1 MATQTI
7 AAPCIDRD
15 LTGHVAVVVG
25 ATGDVGAALC
35 WHFARRGAFVGVVDD
50 RDSSD
55 GSGPLV
61 RQLRHDT
68 FIVAPSV
75 VDLGDASSVARGF
88 RHVVARLGPVDVLI
102 CNAGGA
108 SGAAHCIAAV
118 LPDMTHRQ
126 SGLVVTIASGCA
138 GAARGNAQVIHV
150 TGAVAVDHGGQHVRA
165 NVVYPI
171 AARRTNADEIVDVV
185 AHLTSEAGVGIT
197 NRLIPIG
204 GKWSG
209 GAADLI
215 RRSPA
220 GPGTQ
225 FALLDCRNG

>member
-1 MATQTI
+1 M
-7 AAPCIDRD
+7 
-15 LTGHVAVVVG
+15 
-25 ATGDVGAALC
+25 
-35 WHFARRGAFVGVVDD
+35 
-50 RDSSD
+50 
-55 GSGPLV
+55 
-61 RQLRHDT
+61 RHET

-75 VDLGDASSVARGF
+75 VDLGDASAVARGF

-138 GAARGNAQVIHV
+138 GAARGNAQLIHV

-165 NVVYPI
+165 NVVYPT
-171 AARRTNADEIVDVV
+171 AARGTNADEIMDVV
-185 AHLTSEAGVGIT
+185 AYLTSEAGAGIT

-204 GKWSG
+204 GRWS
-209 GAADLI
+209 AA
-215 RRSPA
+215 RRIWSDGRLA
-220 GPGTQ
+220 RPGTQ
-225 FALLDCRNG
+225 FAPLNCRNG